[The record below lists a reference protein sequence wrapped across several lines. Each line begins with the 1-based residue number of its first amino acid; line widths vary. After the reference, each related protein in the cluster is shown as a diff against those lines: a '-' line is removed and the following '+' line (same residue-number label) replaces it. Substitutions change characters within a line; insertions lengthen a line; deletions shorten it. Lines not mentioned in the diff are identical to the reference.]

1 MAEKRPRRTQT
12 ERSAATREILLK
24 ATTKCLFERGYGATT
39 TIMVAEMAGVSRGA
53 MLHQFP
59 SKADLM
65 TFVVEEV
72 YAQEVALYQT
82 LLGHISDPRERLVAY
97 PEAVWKVLSRPQG
110 VAVLEIFQGSRS
122 DKVLAAK
129 LAPVQAKID
138 AQAKE
143 ELQGEFPRGVYVP
156 LLQLIVGA
164 ARGLSVPHVVAH
176 LGKDPSDAIKLLQ
189 QLLQLAIEARLFSR
203 LVNENPS
210 APPPAR
216 RSRSRP

>member
-12 ERSAATREILLK
+12 ERSAATREFLLE

-210 APPPAR
+210 APPPAK